1 MTGYAARS
9 FEFDEYTLFI
19 EIRSVN
25 NKFLDIKFRTP
36 FYFENAEDRLRKIL
50 KGYVK
55 RGKID
60 VFMKITA
67 SEQME
72 MRIMK
77 ELFNKYS
84 RLVHMVEDES
94 NHRLQASLADLLSL
108 KNIFNSTDEMSRIT
122 IPEETL
128 DDCFTQTL
136 GEFMESRRIEG
147 EMTRKE
153 LQAHVAEIKSLLVRI
168 ENAYPSVV
176 DRYMNQ
182 LKEKIQE
189 LIDNQIDET
198 RLIMEVGIY
207 ANKVDISEEISR
219 IKSHMKNMEEI
230 IEVEAACGR
239 KLDFVTQE
247 LNREVNTV
255 GAKVPD
261 YSVSESAVQIK
272 TALEKIKEQV
282 RNIE

>member
-9 FEFDEYTLFI
+9 FEFEDYSVFM

-25 NKFLDIKFRTP
+25 NKFLDIKFKLP
-36 FYFENAEDRLRKIL
+36 FYFENAEDRLRKL
-50 KGYVK
+50 VKGYVK

-60 VFMKITA
+60 VFMKIA
-67 SEQME
+67 AKEQME
-72 MRIMK
+72 LRIMK

-84 RLVHMVEDES
+84 RLVHIIEDES
-94 NHRLQASLADLLSL
+94 GHRLQTSLSDLLSL
-108 KNIFNSTDEMSRIT
+108 RYFLNSAEEMNRIA

-128 DDCFTQTL
+128 DDCFTQIIE
-136 GEFMESRRIEG
+136 EFMESRRTEG
-147 EMTRKE
+147 EMTKKE
-153 LQAHVAEIKSLLVRI
+153 LLYHVAEINGIVKRI
-168 ENAYPSVV
+168 EDAYPSII
-176 DRYMNQ
+176 DRYRNQ
-182 LKEKIQE
+182 LKERICE
-189 LIDNQIDET
+189 LIDSQVDET
-198 RLIMEVGIY
+198 RLMMEVGIF

-219 IKSHMKNMEEI
+219 IKSHMKKMEEI

-239 KLDFVTQE
+239 KLDFVAQE

-255 GAKVPD
+255 GAKAPD
-261 YSVSESAVQIK
+261 YSVSESSVQIK